1 MGTNVPKVLCFKMNM
16 RDFSAVTYADS
27 CIKEVYMKSLELFA
41 GAGGLA
47 LGTEKAGFEHVA
59 VIEWNSDACATLRRN
74 RPLWDVVHADVR
86 TIQYSQWGTDLELVS
101 GGPPCQPFSIGGR
114 HKAWDDKRD
123 MFPEAVR
130 AVREIR
136 PKAFVF
142 ENVRGLAREKF
153 TTYRDYI
160 QLQLTYPSLVRK
172 PNEDWDRHLVRLEK
186 HHTGTGGRKP
196 EYKVLPP
203 RVLNAADYGVPQK
216 RERIFFFG
224 FRSDISADFS
234 FPLPTHSNESLM
246 YEKWIK
252 KTYWNSRRIEP
263 TQVSPS
269 DKVLERIIKNREQF
283 AHLKPWVT
291 LRDCICDL
299 PDPRLQLNSR
309 MNNHIFQSG
318 ARPYPGHS
326 GSVLDEPSKTLKA
339 GDHGVPGGEN
349 MIAFPDATYRYLTI
363 RESARVQ
370 TFPDDIVFEGSW
382 TESMRQLGNAVPV
395 KLAGIV
401 ASQVANALF
410 NTNVVTLENRRC
422 L

>member
-1 MGTNVPKVLCFKMNM
+1 M
-16 RDFSAVTYADS
+16 R
-27 CIKEVYMKSLELFA
+27 SLELFA

-59 VIEWNSDACATLRRN
+59 VIEWNLGACATIRRN
-74 RPLWDVVHADVR
+74 RPNWEVVQADVR

-123 MFPEAVR
+123 MFPEAIR

-142 ENVRGLAREKF
+142 ENVRGLARENF
-153 TTYRDYI
+153 TTYREYI

-172 PNEDWDRHLVRLEK
+172 NDEEWDAHLARLEK
-186 HHTGTGGRKP
+186 HHTGTGGRNP
-196 EYKVLPP
+196 EYKVIPP
-203 RVLNAADYGVPQK
+203 RVLNAADYGIPQK
-216 RERIFFFG
+216 RERIFFVG
-224 FRSDISADFS
+224 FRSDINANFS
-234 FPLPTHSNESLM
+234 FPSATHSNEELM
-246 YEKWIK
+246 YQKWV
-252 KTYWNSRRIEP
+252 TNSYWKSKGIEP
-263 TQVSPS
+263 TQVRPS
-269 DKVLERIIKNREQF
+269 DKVLERIIKNRNQNT
-283 AHLKPWVT
+283 HLKPWVT
-291 LRDCICDL
+291 LRDCLSDL
-299 PDPRLQLNSR
+299 PDPRLQSEPEF
-309 MNNHIFQSG
+309 MNHIFQAG

-349 MIAFPDATYRYLTI
+349 MIAFPDTTYRYLTV

-395 KLAGIV
+395 LLAEQV
-401 ASQVANALF
+401 TSQVANALLS
-410 NTNVVTLENRRC
+410 TNVISLENRRC
-422 L
+422 I